1 MARAAV
7 DLLPTISITSPS
19 VRPSS
24 SINLSARRAKPR
36 PLSAGGRL
44 ATWTLRD
51 LTRSIVSASGMF
63 APDPRPH
70 SPVGNGGKSE
80 WVHLS
85 SQYLIAPAILR
96 TTDRGAKRVLT
107 AVTLFIQP

>member
-1 MARAAV
+1 
-7 DLLPTISITSPS
+7 
-19 VRPSS
+19 
-24 SINLSARRAKPR
+24 
-36 PLSAGGRL
+36 
-44 ATWTLRD
+44 
-51 LTRSIVSASGMF
+51 MF

-107 AVTLFIQP
+107 AVTLFIQPATTTARFESSPFRPV